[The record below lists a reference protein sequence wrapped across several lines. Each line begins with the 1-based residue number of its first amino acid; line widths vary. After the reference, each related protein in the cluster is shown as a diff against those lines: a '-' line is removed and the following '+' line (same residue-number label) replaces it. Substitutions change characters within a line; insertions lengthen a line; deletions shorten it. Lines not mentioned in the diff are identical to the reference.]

1 MVGPQEGEKRA
12 EHEIKTGHRKRG
24 PGEER
29 KEKTSQQPAG
39 SNLEGTR
46 MTRARPPRRTISTR
60 GETGQK
66 SKLQESLERGG
77 NALEKF
83 LTYQLDG
90 RIGAYH
96 GDHG

>member
-46 MTRARPPRRTISTR
+46 MTRARPPRRTMRPEAKQDKRANCRKASR
-60 GETGQK
+60 G
-66 SKLQESLERGG
+66 
-77 NALEKF
+77 A
-83 LTYQLDG
+83 
-90 RIGAYH
+90 AMH
-96 GDHG
+96 